1 MTRGEQGNAIRPRLR
16 QFYTK
21 HLFPN
26 SNESPLRLLSLPKH
40 WSNMDFEAES
50 SQNTGYILNESLIAL
65 NKAWSTETNALEIL
79 PFNSEIVQE
88 LQEQLEE
95 QQVWTVTF
103 IENYTAELAL
113 SYFSTLLCLAK
124 HRPENWGWKRRR
136 VLRRFSVSNGY
147 WAGTLFSRQILPH

>member
-1 MTRGEQGNAIRPRLR
+1 
-16 QFYTK
+16 
-21 HLFPN
+21 
-26 SNESPLRLLSLPKH
+26 
-40 WSNMDFEAES
+40 MDFEAES

-124 HRPENWGWKRRR
+124 HRPEN
-136 VLRRFSVSNGY
+136 
-147 WAGTLFSRQILPH
+147 

>member
-1 MTRGEQGNAIRPRLR
+1 
-16 QFYTK
+16 
-21 HLFPN
+21 
-26 SNESPLRLLSLPKH
+26 
-40 WSNMDFEAES
+40 MDFEAES

-95 QQVWTVTF
+95 QQVWTVMF

-124 HRPENWGWKRRR
+124 HRPKN
-136 VLRRFSVSNGY
+136 
-147 WAGTLFSRQILPH
+147 